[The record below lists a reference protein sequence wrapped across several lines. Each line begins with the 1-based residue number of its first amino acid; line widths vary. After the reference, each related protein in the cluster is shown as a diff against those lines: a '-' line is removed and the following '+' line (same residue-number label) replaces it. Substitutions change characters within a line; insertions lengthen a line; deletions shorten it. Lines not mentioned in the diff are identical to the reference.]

1 MGMNKRQKVTC
12 IVDAMDLFDLIIYIS
27 SALREV
33 IISVFSSSKTS
44 L

>member
-1 MGMNKRQKVTC
+1 MNKDQGSLALF
-12 IVDAMDLFDLIIYIS
+12 DAMDKFDLIIYIS
-27 SALREV
+27 SVLREV